1 MLLSSFKK
9 LYLQVFCEII
19 PMRQSV
25 CEYFFTVIVIAVVD
39 GLVHKTIVTISVSM
53 SKVRIIWRFVARK
66 KSFS

>member
-53 SKVRIIWRFVARK
+53 SKVRIIWRYVVRK

>member
-25 CEYFFTVIVIAVVD
+25 CEYFFTVIIVAVAD
-39 GLVHKTIVTISVSM
+39 GLVHRTIATISVST
-53 SKVRIIWRFVARK
+53 SKVGIIWRYVARK